1 MRRLVSSY
9 LEFAKGRKTFSF
21 WFFLAPLELITRMV
35 VSFRNLCYD
44 HGISTSIEPSIP
56 VISVGN
62 LTLGGTNKTPFVEML
77 ILELAGRGIRTGII
91 TRGYGGRVS
100 EPVVIR
106 NGMSTRELVGD
117 EPLLLSSRLENIPV
131 AVSRD
136 RLKDVE
142 ALKGEG
148 VELVVAD
155 DCFQHRKLGRDVDI
169 VLIDA
174 TCPFG
179 NGLFTPAGI
188 LREPHR
194 SLSRSHM
201 VVITKTDQ
209 VSEDR
214 IAAIRGKVSE
224 YLKEDHI
231 FSSRLELSTWSF
243 WQDGWE
249 QVPEQ
254 EILKK
259 QWIVFSA
266 IGNPESLRI
275 FLEKRNIKALAY
287 HFFKDHHRFSLREM
301 ELLHAE
307 VKAGDAAGLLCT
319 EKDIHNLPEE
329 LKGRFRIVV
338 PRVRAVV
345 EEKERFFATLVSCL
359 RPRVMV
365 TSNGFGEDAIGS
377 ILAERLITR
386 FEGMSVR
393 AFPVV
398 GRGMDY
404 RKRGIPVIENPFV
417 SPTGGVIK
425 YRFRDLFLEI
435 RAGLLKNI
443 SRQLKIWKCFRGRV
457 RTVIC
462 VGDVYLLLQT
472 LWGQGQLPVLVAT
485 AKTVRLS
492 GHWKLE
498 RFLLKHRCRR
508 VWTRDEETATEMLSN
523 NVDAVYS
530 GNPIMD
536 LLCDNKE
543 GDHPWTGNGEKTRI
557 LLLPGSRERA
567 YRDMSLIL
575 QAALLLKDM
584 IRAEFTA
591 VMAPS
596 ISIGKMI
603 RENPGWSFV
612 EDHLQ
617 KGEFRIRVLK
627 GNLVG
632 AARNADIV
640 LGFGGTANQ
649 LCAGM
654 GKPVVSIMEKGKNVQ
669 KKLLGDSESLV
680 PGTPGSLASEIL
692 RIISSEEEYRKMSR
706 AGLERL
712 GAPGAISSLLEYLS
726 DTAGWECRA
735 RIYSELAEDMGKT
748 V

>member
-21 WFFLAPLELITRMV
+21 WLFLAPLELITRLI
-35 VSFRNLCYD
+35 VSLRNFCYD
-44 HGISTSIEPSIP
+44 HGIAISTEPPVP

-77 ILELAGRGIRTGII
+77 VLELSGRGIKTGII
-91 TRGYGGRVS
+91 TRGYGGKVS

-106 NGMSTRELVGD
+106 NGMSTRALVGD
-117 EPLLLSSRLENIPV
+117 EPLLLSSRLENVPV

-136 RLKDVE
+136 RLKDVQ
-142 ALKGEG
+142 ALKEEG
-148 VELVVAD
+148 VDLVVAD

-179 NGLFTPAGI
+179 NGFFTPAGI
-188 LREPHR
+188 LRESPR
-194 SLSRSHM
+194 SISRSHM

-209 VSEDR
+209 VTEDR
-214 IAAIRGKVSE
+214 IAEIREKVSRYIE
-224 YLKEDHI
+224 MDHI
-231 FSSRLELSTWSF
+231 FSSRLELSSWCF
-243 WQDGWE
+243 WNEGWRP
-249 QVPEQ
+249 VPQQ
-254 EILKK
+254 EVMQGK
-259 QWIVFSA
+259 WIAFSA
-266 IGNPESLRI
+266 IGNPESLKI
-275 FLEKRNIKALAY
+275 FLEKRNIEIRSY
-287 HFFKDHHRFSLREM
+287 HFFKDHHRFTHREM
-301 ELLHAE
+301 ELLQAE
-307 VKAGDAAGLLCT
+307 AETEGAAGLLCT
-319 EKDIHNLPEE
+319 EKDIHNLPAG
-329 LKGRFRIVV
+329 LKGSLRIVV
-338 PRVRAVV
+338 PRIRAVV
-345 EEKERFFATLVSCL
+345 EERERFFATLVSCL
-359 RPRVMV
+359 RPNVMV
-365 TSNGFGEDAIGS
+365 TSNGYGEDAIGS
-377 ILAERLITR
+377 ILAEHLARR
-386 FEGMSVR
+386 FKGISVR

-398 GRGMDY
+398 GQGMDY
-404 RKRGIPVIENPFV
+404 SKRGIPVVENPFV

-425 YRFRDLFLEI
+425 YSIRDLVMEI

-443 SRQLKIWKCFRGRV
+443 SRQLKIWRNFRGKF

-472 LWGQGQLPVLVAT
+472 LWGQGQLPVLMAT

-498 RFLLKHRCRR
+498 RFLLRHRCRR
-508 VWTRDEETATEMLSN
+508 VWTRDEETAGEMISN

-536 LLCDNKE
+536 LLCDNNE
-543 GDHPWTGNGEKTRI
+543 GDSPWTRDEEISRI

-575 QAALLLKDM
+575 QTALLLKDM
-584 IRAEFTA
+584 IRAEFTL
-591 VMAPS
+591 VIAPS
-596 ISIGKMI
+596 IRIGRMI

-612 EDHLQ
+612 GDTLQ
-617 KGEFRIRVLK
+617 KGNFRIRVLK

-632 AARNADIV
+632 AAGSADIV

-654 GKPVVSIMEKGKNVQ
+654 GKPVVSMVEKGKNVQ
-669 KKLLGDSESLV
+669 KKLLGDAESLV
-680 PGTPGSLASEIL
+680 PGTPGSLASEIR
-692 RIISSEEEYRKMSR
+692 RIMCSREEYIRMSR

-712 GAPGAISSLLEYLS
+712 GAPGAINSLLEYMS
-726 DTAGWECRA
+726 STVGWECRA
-735 RIYSELAEDMGKT
+735 RVYSELAGSTWRSE
-748 V
+748 